1 MKNILYL
8 TKILFLNSMGA
19 SSNNKKSKKRFSRI
33 GIISLV
39 VILFGLVFVPM
50 VYLGIEMG
58 KMFAPFGM
66 LDIILKLFLPIS
78 SIILIVF
85 SIFSIISTFFL
96 SSDIETL
103 IGLPIKPRDI
113 IIAKFLTSL
122 MTVYLIEFMMFT
134 PIIIGL
140 GIGLEVNVLYYFYTI
155 LITIF
160 LPFFPLSIL
169 EIVLVSLMRY
179 SAMSKMKDKIQ
190 YFIMAFAVIFAL
202 GMQVLSEMI
211 PEIMVDNVDAI
222 EAIKLTFSGPA
233 NLFSGIMFFTYPAS
247 IALST
252 NNIII
257 SILSMLGFIAI
268 SFVGLGIF
276 AYVGEKIYIKGILG
290 KPQIKS
296 KKYKEEKVEIKSEK
310 ETSLFKNLVAN
321 EWKLMWRSPT
331 FNMNLIASVLVV
343 PIIFAFSFGIGFI
356 RGSDGASFKDI
367 VGAMREMISL
377 DSAFAMCIAI
387 AIFSF
392 FTCFS
397 PISSTAISRDGK
409 HAWCNKVLPINPMTI
424 IYAKMFWGLVL
435 GFIPVVFLGILALV
449 IGVFNIIELIM
460 VLIPIALIVVFTNF
474 IAIMIDLARPK
485 TNWDSEQS
493 AVKQNMNT
501 LFFMLIDW
509 GITALIAIIGVILF
523 DVDLPNYF
531 ITIILTLLLGAGCV
545 ILNRLLKKKGIEVFK
560 NIG

>member
-140 GIGLEVNVLYYFYTI
+140 GIGLKVNVLYYFYTI

-169 EIVLVSLMRY
+169 GIVLVSLMRY

>member
-140 GIGLEVNVLYYFYTI
+140 GIGLEVSVLYYFYTI

-169 EIVLVSLMRY
+169 GIVLVSLMRY

-257 SILSMLGFIAI
+257 SILSILGFIAI

-367 VGAMREMISL
+367 VGAMGEMISL

-509 GITALIAIIGVILF
+509 GITAVIAIIGVILF

-545 ILNRLLKKKGIEVFK
+545 ILNRLLKKKDMEVFK

>member
-169 EIVLVSLMRY
+169 GIVLVSLMRY

-545 ILNRLLKKKGIEVFK
+545 ILNRLLKKKGMEVFK

>member
-39 VILFGLVFVPM
+39 AILFGLVFVPM

-169 EIVLVSLMRY
+169 GIVLVSLMRY

-211 PEIMVDNVDAI
+211 PEIMVDNVDTI

-276 AYVGEKIYIKGILG
+276 SYVGEKIYIKGILG

>member
-140 GIGLEVNVLYYFYTI
+140 GIGLEVSVLYYFYTI

-169 EIVLVSLMRY
+169 GIVLVSLMRY

-257 SILSMLGFIAI
+257 SILSILGFIAI

-367 VGAMREMISL
+367 VGAMGEMISL

-509 GITALIAIIGVILF
+509 GITAVIAIIGVILF

>member
-169 EIVLVSLMRY
+169 GIVLVSLMRY

-211 PEIMVDNVDAI
+211 PEMMVDNVDAI

-356 RGSDGASFKDI
+356 RGSDGVSFKEI
-367 VGAMREMISL
+367 VGAMGEMISL

-485 TNWDSEQS
+485 THWDSEQS

-509 GITALIAIIGVILF
+509 GITAVIAIIGVILF

>member
-140 GIGLEVNVLYYFYTI
+140 GIGLEVSVLYYFYTI

-169 EIVLVSLMRY
+169 GIVLVSLMRY

-257 SILSMLGFIAI
+257 SILSILGFIAI

-367 VGAMREMISL
+367 VGAMGEMISL

-509 GITALIAIIGVILF
+509 GITAVIAIIGVILF

-545 ILNRLLKKKGIEVFK
+545 ILNRLLKKKGMEVFK

>member
-169 EIVLVSLMRY
+169 GIVLVSLMRY